1 MTSVNFST
9 DLLNIILAVKE
20 KKTLAV
26 TESMLGLCDDHF
38 AATKEYF
45 ESLPHDLINKEGL
58 KKNQYCFEAI
68 LNFPRERLELLS
80 TMDSSKLHS
89 QWFEY

>member
-20 KKTLAV
+20 KKTLAA

-38 AATKEYF
+38 AATKENF
-45 ESLPHDLINKEGL
+45 ESLPYDLIN
-58 KKNQYCFEAI
+58 
-68 LNFPRERLELLS
+68 
-80 TMDSSKLHS
+80 
-89 QWFEY
+89 